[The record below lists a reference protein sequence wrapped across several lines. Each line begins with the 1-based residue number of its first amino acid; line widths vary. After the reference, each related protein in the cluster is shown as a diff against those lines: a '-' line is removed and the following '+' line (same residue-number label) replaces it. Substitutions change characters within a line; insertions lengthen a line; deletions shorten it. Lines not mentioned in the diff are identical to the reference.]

1 MQTKK
6 SLIVSIIIALLIVV
20 GVVFIFRSSEGEK
33 QSQSTYEYDQYAS
46 TSTEATQKTQE
57 GIDAQIK
64 GGVATGGAT
73 TSTTQISTFTLA
85 DIATHA
91 TEADCWTTIDGNV
104 YNLTQF
110 SAEHPG
116 GKRAIMG
123 ICGKDGS
130 ADVHEAHGKGGRVE
144 IAVFAKYKVGVL
156 K

>member
-6 SLIVSIIIALLIVV
+6 SLIVSIIIALVIVV
-20 GVVFIFRSSEGEK
+20 GIVFILSSN
-33 QSQSTYEYDQYAS
+33 QSGTQSPSINEYDQYGS
-46 TSTEATQKTQE
+46 TSTEAALKTQE
-57 GIDAQIK
+57 EIDAQIK

-73 TSTTQISTFTLA
+73 TSTTQISAFTLA
-85 DIATHA
+85 DIAIHA
-91 TEADCWTTIDGNV
+91 TDSDCWTTIDGNV

-110 SAEHPG
+110 IAEHPG

-130 ADVHEAHGKGGRVE
+130 ADFHEAHGKGGRGE